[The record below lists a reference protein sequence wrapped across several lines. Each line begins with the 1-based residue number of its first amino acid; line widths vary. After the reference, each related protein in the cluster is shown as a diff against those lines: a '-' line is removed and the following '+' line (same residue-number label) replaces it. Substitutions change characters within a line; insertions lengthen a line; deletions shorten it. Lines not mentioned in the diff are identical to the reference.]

1 MGLLPPTSQ
10 VNSYWTQ
17 DPYWAYVE
25 LLLHGE
31 GANGGSTI
39 TDSSSRNRTA
49 TVNGATTSTV
59 QKKFGNASILGG
71 ASNTFTFA
79 LGSGGSMTGDFTFEM
94 FLRDGGGNIA
104 FFSEADYPTTYNY
117 FYYQTSAGAAN
128 WKTQAAGNLLSSI
141 DGFASG
147 WHHYAFCRTGTS
159 LRCYVDGV
167 LGPSATNA
175 ATIDLRTL
183 TFGYFK
189 PNGNL
194 YWAGYWDEVRVTKGI
209 CRYTANFTAPILQF
223 PDS

>member
-1 MGLLPPTSQ
+1 MGILIPTSQ

-31 GANGGSTI
+31 GANAGTTI

-71 ASNTFTFA
+71 NGNTFTFA

-94 FLRDGGGNIA
+94 FLYPGGTNVV

-117 FYYQTSAGAAN
+117 FRYDESPGTAS
-128 WKTQAAGNLLSSI
+128 WKTQAVGNLLSGI
-141 DGFASG
+141 DGGLG
-147 WHHYAFCRTGTS
+147 WHHYAFCRTGSS

-167 LGPSATNA
+167 LGPSATNSS
-175 ATIDLRTL
+175 TIDLRTL

-194 YWAGYWDEVRVTKGI
+194 YWPGYWDDVRITKGI
-209 CRYTANFTAPILQF
+209 CRYTTNFTPSILQF